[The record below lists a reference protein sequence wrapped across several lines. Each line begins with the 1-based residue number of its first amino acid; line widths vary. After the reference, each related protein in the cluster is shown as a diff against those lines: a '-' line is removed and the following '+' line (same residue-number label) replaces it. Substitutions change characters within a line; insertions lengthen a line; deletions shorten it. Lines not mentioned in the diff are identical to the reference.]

1 MRLSEELLVLAPV
14 LGLVALLPLFYWRK
28 VLRCRWVSIFG
39 INLTKEWHKPNK
51 TQAAH
56 GRCQGRTEVIRM
68 FQKDE
73 RSSFPIQPLDDLDH
87 KLTVCCSN
95 VPSAITLTSFSAVD
109 GRCHGWQCSTMLDT
123 VVVHR
128 CLLGNASV
136 HGSAI
141 CVKSTMGQRERLED
155 RSRRRTLTQN
165 VTLFLTANNDDRVS
179 DSFFP
184 IQQISVCTI

>member
-39 INLTKEWHKPNK
+39 INLTKEWHKANK

-87 KLTVCCSN
+87 KLTVCRLN
-95 VPSAITLTSFSAVD
+95 VPSIITLASFSAVN
-109 GRCHGWQCSTMLDT
+109 GRCHGRQCPTMLDA
-123 VVVHR
+123 VVMHYR
-128 CLLGNASV
+128 LLGNATV
-136 HGSAI
+136 HGSAVCI
-141 CVKSTMGQRERLED
+141 KSTMGQRERLEA
-155 RSRRRTLTQN
+155 RSRRMDSLTKPH
-165 VTLFLTANNDDRVS
+165 
-179 DSFFP
+179 SF
-184 IQQISVCTI
+184 THDEK